1 MQMYHLFR
9 NLFKVWST
17 DFGTAV
23 LYGNDQKSISYA
35 ELADMI
41 RNAESEIRLSGI
53 RSELIVTDH
62 EPATLIRI
70 FACVISGCDVIL
82 IDENMPDETLFALA
96 SMAGAESIY
105 ASDPDLQE
113 ELCEACGCAPR
124 TIDPTC
130 SMKMTDFVVGRQAG
144 DDNCQSSAAARQ
156 EDDGNC
162 QSSAA
167 ALQEGDGNFQSSAA
181 VLQAGDENCHC
192 SAAARQAGDDSCRL
206 SYGIDD
212 NREGRLI
219 FFTSGT
225 TGSSK
230 AVVLTS
236 ESLLCSSFSGQ
247 SMLPCGPGDIILSL
261 LPFSHV
267 FGFVCTM
274 LWGLTYGATIALGR
288 GTRYLLSDCEFFK
301 PTILP
306 VVPSL
311 LKMLM
316 QQHALPASLKV
327 VLVGAAPLD
336 AVSVK
341 ALQNVGMKVY
351 LGYGLT
357 ETSSGIAITQDQK
370 DPFALYPCPG
380 ADIRIEPDGE
390 ISVATPCM
398 MQGYLDFSETVR
410 EDAGSD
416 EAENNDNSAYVLG
429 HPIIPVEGGRLYTGD
444 LGSLDTRGALCLTGR
459 KKDMLVLPDGTKI
472 FCPEYE
478 EELSGLIGL
487 SDLTVILKQ
496 DRPFLVIGDSGGN
509 VPENI
514 DSLLAEFNEKRAMG
528 LRICGVLSYGKPL
541 PRTATGKIRR
551 WEIEK

>member
-9 NLFKVWST
+9 NLLKVWST

-70 FACVISGCDVIL
+70 FACVTSGCDVIL
-82 IDENMPDETLFALA
+82 TDENMPDETLFALA
-96 SMAGAESIY
+96 RMADAESIY

-124 TIDPTC
+124 WY
-130 SMKMTDFVVGRQAG
+130 
-144 DDNCQSSAAARQ
+144 
-156 EDDGNC
+156 
-162 QSSAA
+162 
-167 ALQEGDGNFQSSAA
+167 
-181 VLQAGDENCHC
+181 QAGDENCRS
-192 SAAARQAGDDSCRL
+192 SAATLQAGDDSGRL
-206 SYGIDD
+206 SSGIDD

-496 DRPFLVIGDSGGN
+496 DRPFLIIGDSGGN

-551 WEIEK
+551 WEIEMPLV

>member
-9 NLFKVWST
+9 NLLKVWST

-23 LYGNDQKSISYA
+23 LYGNEQKSISYA

-82 IDENMPDETLFALA
+82 TDENMPDETLFALA

-124 TIDPTC
+124 WY
-130 SMKMTDFVVGRQAG
+130 
-144 DDNCQSSAAARQ
+144 
-156 EDDGNC
+156 
-162 QSSAA
+162 
-167 ALQEGDGNFQSSAA
+167 
-181 VLQAGDENCHC
+181 QAGDENCQRS
-192 SAAARQAGDDSCRL
+192 SAALQAGDDSCRL
-206 SYGIDD
+206 SSGIDD

-478 EELSGLIGL
+478 DELSVLLGF
-487 SDLTVILKQ
+487 SNLTVILKQ
-496 DRPFLVIGDSGGN
+496 DRPFLVIGDPGEN

-514 DSLLAEFNEKRAMG
+514 DSLLAEFNDKRAMG
-528 LRICGVLSYGKPL
+528 FRISGVINYGGPL

-551 WEIEK
+551 WEIERRLV

>member
-9 NLFKVWST
+9 NLLKVWST

-70 FACVISGCDVIL
+70 FACVTSGCDVIL
-82 IDENMPDETLFALA
+82 TDENMPDETLFALA
-96 SMAGAESIY
+96 RMAGAESIY

-124 TIDPTC
+124 WY
-130 SMKMTDFVVGRQAG
+130 
-144 DDNCQSSAAARQ
+144 
-156 EDDGNC
+156 
-162 QSSAA
+162 
-167 ALQEGDGNFQSSAA
+167 
-181 VLQAGDENCHC
+181 QAGDENCRS
-192 SAAARQAGDDSCRL
+192 SAATLQAGDDSGRL
-206 SYGIDD
+206 SSGIDD

-316 QQHALPASLKV
+316 QQHALPASLKA

-496 DRPFLVIGDSGGN
+496 DRPFLIIGDSGGN

-551 WEIEK
+551 WEIEMPLV

>member
-9 NLFKVWST
+9 NLLKVWST

-62 EPATLIRI
+62 EPTTLIRI

-82 IDENMPDETLFALA
+82 TDENMPDETLFALA
-96 SMAGAESIY
+96 RMAGAESIY

-124 TIDPTC
+124 WY
-130 SMKMTDFVVGRQAG
+130 
-144 DDNCQSSAAARQ
+144 
-156 EDDGNC
+156 
-162 QSSAA
+162 
-167 ALQEGDGNFQSSAA
+167 
-181 VLQAGDENCHC
+181 QAGDENCRS
-192 SAAARQAGDDSCRL
+192 SAATLQAGDDSGRL
-206 SYGIDD
+206 SSGIDD

-316 QQHALPASLKV
+316 QQHALPASLKA

-496 DRPFLVIGDSGGN
+496 DRPFLIIGDSGGN

-551 WEIEK
+551 WEIEMPLV

>member
-23 LYGNDQKSISYA
+23 LYGNEQKSISYA

-82 IDENMPDETLFALA
+82 IDENTPDETLFALA

-130 SMKMTDFVVGRQAG
+130 SMKMTDFVAG
-144 DDNCQSSAAARQ
+144 
-156 EDDGNC
+156 
-162 QSSAA
+162 
-167 ALQEGDGNFQSSAA
+167 LQ
-181 VLQAGDENCHC
+181 
-192 SAAARQAGDDSCRL
+192 
-206 SYGIDD
+206 GIDD

-230 AVVLTS
+230 AVVLMS

-398 MQGYLDFSETVR
+398 MQGYLDFSETIR

-478 EELSGLIGL
+478 DELSVLLGF

-496 DRPFLVIGDSGGN
+496 DRPFLVIGDPGGN

-551 WEIEK
+551 WEIEIPLV

>member
-96 SMAGAESIY
+96 RMAGAESIY
-105 ASDPDLQE
+105 ASDSDLQE

-130 SMKMTDFVVGRQAG
+130 SMKMTDFVAG
-144 DDNCQSSAAARQ
+144 
-156 EDDGNC
+156 
-162 QSSAA
+162 
-167 ALQEGDGNFQSSAA
+167 
-181 VLQAGDENCHC
+181 LQA
-192 SAAARQAGDDSCRL
+192 
-206 SYGIDD
+206 IDD

-370 DPFALYPCPG
+370 DPSALYPCPG

-398 MQGYLDFSETVR
+398 MQGYLDFSETIR

-429 HPIIPVEGGRLYTGD
+429 HPSIPVEGGRLYTGD

-551 WEIEK
+551 WEIERPLV

>member
-96 SMAGAESIY
+96 RMAGAESIY
-105 ASDPDLQE
+105 ASDSDLQE
-113 ELCEACGCAPR
+113 ELCEACGYAPR
-124 TIDPTC
+124 WY
-130 SMKMTDFVVGRQAG
+130 
-144 DDNCQSSAAARQ
+144 
-156 EDDGNC
+156 
-162 QSSAA
+162 
-167 ALQEGDGNFQSSAA
+167 
-181 VLQAGDENCHC
+181 QAGDENCQRS
-192 SAAARQAGDDSCRL
+192 SAALQAGDDSCRL
-206 SYGIDD
+206 SSGIDD

-398 MQGYLDFSETVR
+398 MQGYLDFSETIR

-496 DRPFLVIGDSGGN
+496 DRPFLVIGDPGGN

-551 WEIEK
+551 WEIERPLV

>member
-9 NLFKVWST
+9 NLLKVWST

-70 FACVISGCDVIL
+70 FACVTSGCDVIL
-82 IDENMPDETLFALA
+82 TDENMPDETLFALA
-96 SMAGAESIY
+96 RMAGAESIY

-124 TIDPTC
+124 WY
-130 SMKMTDFVVGRQAG
+130 QAG
-144 DDNCQSSAAARQ
+144 DENCRSSAVTLQAG
-156 EDDGNC
+156 DGNC

-167 ALQEGDGNFQSSAA
+167 ALQAGDENCHSSAA
-181 VLQAGDENCHC
+181 ALQAGDENCHS
-192 SAAARQAGDDSCRL
+192 SAAALQAGDDSGRL
-206 SYGIDD
+206 SSGIDD

-416 EAENNDNSAYVLG
+416 EAENNDISAYVLG

-551 WEIEK
+551 WEIEMPLV

>member
-1 MQMYHLFR
+1 MQMYHLFKDIH
-9 NLFKVWST
+9 KVWSA
-17 DFGTAV
+17 DSGTAII
-23 LYGNDQKSISYA
+23 YGDDSRTISYA
-35 ELADMI
+35 ELAGMI
-41 RNAESEIRLSGI
+41 QNAVSELRQSGI

-62 EPATLIRI
+62 EPATIIRI
-70 FACVISGCDVIL
+70 FACVISGCDVTL
-82 IDENMPDETLFALA
+82 IDENTPDETLFALA
-96 SMAGAESIY
+96 RMADAESIY

-124 TIDPTC
+124 WY
-130 SMKMTDFVVGRQAG
+130 
-144 DDNCQSSAAARQ
+144 
-156 EDDGNC
+156 
-162 QSSAA
+162 
-167 ALQEGDGNFQSSAA
+167 
-181 VLQAGDENCHC
+181 QAGDENCQS
-192 SAAARQAGDDSCRL
+192 SAAARQAGDDSGRL
-206 SYGIDD
+206 SSGIDD

-551 WEIEK
+551 WEIEMPLV

>member
-1 MQMYHLFR
+1 MQMCHLFR
-9 NLFKVWST
+9 HLLKVWST

-41 RNAESEIRLSGI
+41 RSAESEIRLSGI

-70 FACVISGCDVIL
+70 FACVISGCDVIM

-96 SMAGAESIY
+96 RMADAESIY

-124 TIDPTC
+124 WYQ
-130 SMKMTDFVVGRQAG
+130 VG
-144 DDNCQSSAAARQ
+144 D
-156 EDDGNC
+156 E
-162 QSSAA
+162 
-167 ALQEGDGNFQSSAA
+167 NFQS
-181 VLQAGDENCHC
+181 

-206 SYGIDD
+206 SSGIDD

-478 EELSGLIGL
+478 EELSRLIGL

-551 WEIEK
+551 WEIKKPLV

>member
-9 NLFKVWST
+9 NLLKVWST

-70 FACVISGCDVIL
+70 FACVTSGCDVIL
-82 IDENMPDETLFALA
+82 TDENMPDETLFALA
-96 SMAGAESIY
+96 RMAGAESIY

-124 TIDPTC
+124 WY
-130 SMKMTDFVVGRQAG
+130 QAG
-144 DDNCQSSAAARQ
+144 DENCR
-156 EDDGNC
+156 
-162 QSSAA
+162 SSAA
-167 ALQEGDGNFQSSAA
+167 ALQ
-181 VLQAGDENCHC
+181 
-192 SAAARQAGDDSCRL
+192 AGDDSGRL
-206 SYGIDD
+206 SSGIDD

-551 WEIEK
+551 WEIEMPLV

>member
-9 NLFKVWST
+9 NLLKVWST

-70 FACVISGCDVIL
+70 FACVTSGCDVIL
-82 IDENMPDETLFALA
+82 TDENMPDETLFALA
-96 SMAGAESIY
+96 RMAGAESIY

-124 TIDPTC
+124 WY
-130 SMKMTDFVVGRQAG
+130 QAG
-144 DDNCQSSAAARQ
+144 DENCR
-156 EDDGNC
+156 
-162 QSSAA
+162 SSAA
-167 ALQEGDGNFQSSAA
+167 ALQAGDGNCQS
-181 VLQAGDENCHC
+181 
-192 SAAARQAGDDSCRL
+192 SAAARQAGDDSGRL
-206 SYGIDD
+206 SSGIDD

-410 EDAGSD
+410 EDAGND

-429 HPIIPVEGGRLYTGD
+429 HPIIPVQGGRLYTGD
-444 LGSLDTRGALCLTGR
+444 LGSPDTRGALRLTGR

-478 EELSGLIGL
+478 EELSGLLGL
-487 SDLTVILKQ
+487 SDLTVILKEN
-496 DRPFLVIGDSGGN
+496 RPFLVIGDSGGK
-509 VPENI
+509 VPENT

-528 LRICGVLSYGKPL
+528 LRICGILNYGKPL

-551 WEIEK
+551 WEIERRLV

>member
-1 MQMYHLFR
+1 MQMYHLFSHI
-9 NLFKVWST
+9 LKIWST
-17 DFGTAV
+17 SPGTAI
-23 LYGNDQKSISYA
+23 LCGDDHKSISYSK
-35 ELADMI
+35 LADMI
-41 RNAESEIRLSGI
+41 RNAEIEIRLSGI

-82 IDENMPDETLFALA
+82 IDENTPDET
-96 SMAGAESIY
+96 
-105 ASDPDLQE
+105 
-113 ELCEACGCAPR
+113 APR
-124 TIDPTC
+124 WY
-130 SMKMTDFVVGRQAG
+130 
-144 DDNCQSSAAARQ
+144 
-156 EDDGNC
+156 
-162 QSSAA
+162 
-167 ALQEGDGNFQSSAA
+167 
-181 VLQAGDENCHC
+181 QAGDENTH
-192 SAAARQAGDDSCRL
+192 
-206 SYGIDD
+206 
-212 NREGRLI
+212 EGRLI

-225 TGSSK
+225 TGSSR

-247 SMLPCGPGDIILSL
+247 AMLPCGPGDIILSL

-316 QQHALPASLKV
+316 QQHVLPASLKV
-327 VLVGAAPLD
+327 LLVGAAPLD

>member
-96 SMAGAESIY
+96 RMAGAESIY
-105 ASDPDLQE
+105 ASDSDLQE

-130 SMKMTDFVVGRQAG
+130 SMKMTDFVAG
-144 DDNCQSSAAARQ
+144 
-156 EDDGNC
+156 
-162 QSSAA
+162 
-167 ALQEGDGNFQSSAA
+167 
-181 VLQAGDENCHC
+181 LQA
-192 SAAARQAGDDSCRL
+192 
-206 SYGIDD
+206 IDD

-357 ETSSGIAITQDQK
+357 ETSSGIAITQDHK

-398 MQGYLDFSETVR
+398 MQGYLDFSETIR

-551 WEIEK
+551 WEIERPLV

>member
-96 SMAGAESIY
+96 RMAGAESIY
-105 ASDPDLQE
+105 ASDSDLQE

-124 TIDPTC
+124 WY
-130 SMKMTDFVVGRQAG
+130 
-144 DDNCQSSAAARQ
+144 
-156 EDDGNC
+156 
-162 QSSAA
+162 
-167 ALQEGDGNFQSSAA
+167 
-181 VLQAGDENCHC
+181 
-192 SAAARQAGDDSCRL
+192 QAGDDSCRL
-206 SYGIDD
+206 SSGIDD

-236 ESLLCSSFSGQ
+236 ENLLCSSFSGQ

-357 ETSSGIAITQDQK
+357 ETSSGIAITQDHK

-398 MQGYLDFSETVR
+398 MQGYLDFSETIR

-551 WEIEK
+551 WEIERPLV

>member
-9 NLFKVWST
+9 DIHKVWST
-17 DFGTAV
+17 DFSTAIIC
-23 LYGNDQKSISYA
+23 GDDSKTISYA
-35 ELADMI
+35 ELSGMI
-41 RNAESEIRLSGI
+41 RSVANEIRQSGI
-53 RSELIVTDH
+53 RNELIVTDH
-62 EPATLIRI
+62 EPTTIIRI
-70 FACVISGCDVIL
+70 FACVISGCDVVL
-82 IDENMPDETLFALA
+82 IDENTPDESLFALA
-96 SMAGAESIY
+96 RMAGTESVY
-105 ASDPDLQE
+105 ASDPDLLE
-113 ELCEACGCAPR
+113 ELCEECGCAPR
-124 TIDPTC
+124 NFDSIC
-130 SMKMTDFVVGRQAG
+130 SMKMTDAVAG
-144 DDNCQSSAAARQ
+144 FHA
-156 EDDGNC
+156 
-162 QSSAA
+162 
-167 ALQEGDGNFQSSAA
+167 
-181 VLQAGDENCHC
+181 DEE
-192 SAAARQAGDDSCRL
+192 
-206 SYGIDD
+206 
-212 NREGRLI
+212 REGRLI

-225 TGSSK
+225 TGSSR

-236 ESLLCSSFSGQ
+236 ESLLCSSFCGQ

-416 EAENNDNSAYVLG
+416 EAENNDISAYVLG

-478 EELSGLIGL
+478 EELSGLLGL
-487 SDLTVILKQ
+487 SDLTVILKEN
-496 DRPFLVIGDSGGN
+496 RPFLVIGDSGGK
-509 VPENI
+509 VPENT
-514 DSLLAEFNEKRAMG
+514 DSLLAEFNEKRAIG
-528 LRICGVLSYGKPL
+528 LRICGILNYGKPL
-541 PRTATGKIRR
+541 PRTSTGKIRR
-551 WEIEK
+551 WEIERRLV

>member
-9 NLFKVWST
+9 NLLKVWST

-82 IDENMPDETLFALA
+82 TDENMPDETLFALA
-96 SMAGAESIY
+96 RMADAESIY

-130 SMKMTDFVVGRQAG
+130 SMKMTDFVAGLHAG
-144 DDNCQSSAAARQ
+144 D
-156 EDDGNC
+156 ENC

-167 ALQEGDGNFQSSAA
+167 ALQ
-181 VLQAGDENCHC
+181 
-192 SAAARQAGDDSCRL
+192 AGDDSCRL
-206 SYGIDD
+206 SSGIDD

>member
-96 SMAGAESIY
+96 RMAGAESIY
-105 ASDPDLQE
+105 ASDSDLQE

-130 SMKMTDFVVGRQAG
+130 SMKMTDFVAG
-144 DDNCQSSAAARQ
+144 
-156 EDDGNC
+156 
-162 QSSAA
+162 
-167 ALQEGDGNFQSSAA
+167 LQ
-181 VLQAGDENCHC
+181 
-192 SAAARQAGDDSCRL
+192 
-206 SYGIDD
+206 GIDD

-230 AVVLTS
+230 AVVLMS

-398 MQGYLDFSETVR
+398 MQGYLDFSETIR

-478 EELSGLIGL
+478 DELSVLLGF

-496 DRPFLVIGDSGGN
+496 DRPFLVIGDPGGN

-551 WEIEK
+551 WEIEIPLV

>member
-41 RNAESEIRLSGI
+41 RSAESEIRLSGI

-96 SMAGAESIY
+96 RMAGAESIY

-124 TIDPTC
+124 WY
-130 SMKMTDFVVGRQAG
+130 QAG
-144 DDNCQSSAAARQ
+144 D
-156 EDDGNC
+156 ENC

-167 ALQEGDGNFQSSAA
+167 ALQ
-181 VLQAGDENCHC
+181 
-192 SAAARQAGDDSCRL
+192 AGDDSCRL
-206 SYGIDD
+206 SSGIDD

-398 MQGYLDFSETVR
+398 MQGYLDFSETIR

-551 WEIEK
+551 WEIERPLV

>member
-96 SMAGAESIY
+96 RMAGAESIY
-105 ASDPDLQE
+105 ASDSDLQE

-124 TIDPTC
+124 WY
-130 SMKMTDFVVGRQAG
+130 
-144 DDNCQSSAAARQ
+144 
-156 EDDGNC
+156 
-162 QSSAA
+162 
-167 ALQEGDGNFQSSAA
+167 
-181 VLQAGDENCHC
+181 QAGDENCRS
-192 SAAARQAGDDSCRL
+192 SAAALQAGDDSCRL
-206 SYGIDD
+206 SSGIDD

-398 MQGYLDFSETVR
+398 MQGYLDFSETIR

-551 WEIEK
+551 WEIERPLV

>member
-96 SMAGAESIY
+96 RMAGVESIY
-105 ASDPDLQE
+105 ASDSDLQE
-113 ELCEACGCAPR
+113 ELCEACRCAPR

-130 SMKMTDFVVGRQAG
+130 SMKMTDFVAGLHAG
-144 DDNCQSSAAARQ
+144 DENCQSSAA
-156 EDDGNC
+156 G
-162 QSSAA
+162 
-167 ALQEGDGNFQSSAA
+167 L
-181 VLQAGDENCHC
+181 
-192 SAAARQAGDDSCRL
+192 QAGDDSCRL
-206 SYGIDD
+206 SSGIDD

-398 MQGYLDFSETVR
+398 MQGYLDFSETIR

-551 WEIEK
+551 WEIERPLVWREIKNGKTVKR

>member
-9 NLFKVWST
+9 NLLKVWST

-96 SMAGAESIY
+96 RMAGAESIY

-124 TIDPTC
+124 QYQADDENCRSSAVTLQAGDGNCHFSATA
-130 SMKMTDFVVGRQAG
+130 RQAG
-144 DDNCQSSAAARQ
+144 D
-156 EDDGNC
+156 GNC
-162 QSSAA
+162 
-167 ALQEGDGNFQSSAA
+167 QSSAA
-181 VLQAGDENCHC
+181 VLQAGDENCQS
-192 SAAARQAGDDSCRL
+192 SAAARQAGDDSGRL
-206 SYGIDD
+206 SSGIDD

-496 DRPFLVIGDSGGN
+496 DRPFLIIGDSGGN

>member
-96 SMAGAESIY
+96 RMAGAESIY
-105 ASDPDLQE
+105 ASDSDLQE

-124 TIDPTC
+124 WY
-130 SMKMTDFVVGRQAG
+130 
-144 DDNCQSSAAARQ
+144 
-156 EDDGNC
+156 
-162 QSSAA
+162 
-167 ALQEGDGNFQSSAA
+167 
-181 VLQAGDENCHC
+181 
-192 SAAARQAGDDSCRL
+192 QAGDDSCRL
-206 SYGIDD
+206 SSGIDD

-225 TGSSK
+225 TSSSK

-398 MQGYLDFSETVR
+398 MQGYLDFSETIR

-551 WEIEK
+551 WEIERPLV

>member
-1 MQMYHLFR
+1 MQMYHLFSHI
-9 NLFKVWST
+9 LKIWST
-17 DFGTAV
+17 SPGTAI
-23 LYGNDQKSISYA
+23 LCGDDHKSISYSK
-35 ELADMI
+35 LADMI
-41 RNAESEIRLSGI
+41 RNAEIEIRLSGI

-70 FACVISGCDVIL
+70 FACVISGCDVIM
-82 IDENMPDETLFALA
+82 IDENMPDETLIALA
-96 SMAGAESIY
+96 RMADAESIY

-124 TIDPTC
+124 WYQAGDENCRSSAATL
-130 SMKMTDFVVGRQAG
+130 QAG
-144 DDNCQSSAAARQ
+144 DDSCR
-156 EDDGNC
+156 
-162 QSSAA
+162 SSAA
-167 ALQEGDGNFQSSAA
+167 ALQAGDGNCHSSAA
-181 VLQAGDENCHC
+181 VLQVGDENFQ
-192 SAAARQAGDDSCRL
+192 SSVATRQAGDDSCRL
-206 SYGIDD
+206 SSGIDD

-341 ALQNVGMKVY
+341 ALQNVGTKVY

-410 EDAGSD
+410 EDAESD

-551 WEIEK
+551 WEIEKPLV

>member
-1 MQMYHLFR
+1 MQMYHLFSHI
-9 NLFKVWST
+9 LKICST
-17 DFGTAV
+17 SPGTAI
-23 LYGNDQKSISYA
+23 LCGDDHKSISYSK
-35 ELADMI
+35 LADMI
-41 RNAESEIRLSGI
+41 RNAEIEIRLSGI

-96 SMAGAESIY
+96 RMAGAESIY

-124 TIDPTC
+124 WY
-130 SMKMTDFVVGRQAG
+130 
-144 DDNCQSSAAARQ
+144 
-156 EDDGNC
+156 
-162 QSSAA
+162 
-167 ALQEGDGNFQSSAA
+167 
-181 VLQAGDENCHC
+181 QAGDENTH
-192 SAAARQAGDDSCRL
+192 
-206 SYGIDD
+206 
-212 NREGRLI
+212 EGRLI

-225 TGSSK
+225 TGSSR

-247 SMLPCGPGDIILSL
+247 SMLPCGPGDVILSL

-551 WEIEK
+551 WEIEMPLV

>member
-9 NLFKVWST
+9 NLLKVWST

-82 IDENMPDETLFALA
+82 IDENTPDETLFALA
-96 SMAGAESIY
+96 RSAGAESIY

-124 TIDPTC
+124 
-130 SMKMTDFVVGRQAG
+130 GH
-144 DDNCQSSAAARQ
+144 
-156 EDDGNC
+156 E
-162 QSSAA
+162 
-167 ALQEGDGNFQSSAA
+167 
-181 VLQAGDENCHC
+181 AGDENTH
-192 SAAARQAGDDSCRL
+192 
-206 SYGIDD
+206 
-212 NREGRLI
+212 EGRLI

-225 TGSSK
+225 TDSSR

-236 ESLLCSSFSGQ
+236 ESLLYSSFSGQ
-247 SMLPCGPGDIILSL
+247 AMLPCGPGDIILSL

>member
-1 MQMYHLFR
+1 MQMYHLFSHI
-9 NLFKVWST
+9 LKIWST
-17 DFGTAV
+17 SPGTAI
-23 LYGNDQKSISYA
+23 LCGDDHKSISYSK
-35 ELADMI
+35 LADMI

-96 SMAGAESIY
+96 RMADAESIY

-124 TIDPTC
+124 WY
-130 SMKMTDFVVGRQAG
+130 QAG
-144 DDNCQSSAAARQ
+144 DENCQSSVATLQAG
-156 EDDGNC
+156 DGNC
-162 QSSAA
+162 H
-167 ALQEGDGNFQSSAA
+167 SSAA

-206 SYGIDD
+206 SSGIDD

>member
-41 RNAESEIRLSGI
+41 RSAESEIRLSGI

-96 SMAGAESIY
+96 RMADAESIY

-124 TIDPTC
+124 WYQ
-130 SMKMTDFVVGRQAG
+130 VG
-144 DDNCQSSAAARQ
+144 D
-156 EDDGNC
+156 E
-162 QSSAA
+162 
-167 ALQEGDGNFQSSAA
+167 NFQS
-181 VLQAGDENCHC
+181 

-206 SYGIDD
+206 SSGIDD

-416 EAENNDNSAYVLG
+416 EAENNDNSVYVLG

>member
-96 SMAGAESIY
+96 RMAGAESIY
-105 ASDPDLQE
+105 ASDSDLQE

-130 SMKMTDFVVGRQAG
+130 SMKMTDFVAG
-144 DDNCQSSAAARQ
+144 LHASDENCRSSSAA
-156 EDDGNC
+156 
-162 QSSAA
+162 
-167 ALQEGDGNFQSSAA
+167 L
-181 VLQAGDENCHC
+181 
-192 SAAARQAGDDSCRL
+192 QAGDDSCRL
-206 SYGIDD
+206 SSGIDD

-336 AVSVK
+336 AVTVK

-398 MQGYLDFSETVR
+398 MQGYLDFSETIR

-551 WEIEK
+551 WEIERPLV

>member
-9 NLFKVWST
+9 NLLKVWST

-82 IDENMPDETLFALA
+82 TDENMPDETLFALA
-96 SMAGAESIY
+96 RMADAESIY

-124 TIDPTC
+124 WYQ
-130 SMKMTDFVVGRQAG
+130 VG
-144 DDNCQSSAAARQ
+144 D
-156 EDDGNC
+156 E
-162 QSSAA
+162 
-167 ALQEGDGNFQSSAA
+167 NFQS
-181 VLQAGDENCHC
+181 
-192 SAAARQAGDDSCRL
+192 SAAARQAGDDSGRL
-206 SYGIDD
+206 SSGIDD

-551 WEIEK
+551 WEIERPLV

>member
-82 IDENMPDETLFALA
+82 TDENMPDETLFALA
-96 SMAGAESIY
+96 RMAGAESIY

-124 TIDPTC
+124 WY
-130 SMKMTDFVVGRQAG
+130 QAG
-144 DDNCQSSAAARQ
+144 DENCR
-156 EDDGNC
+156 
-162 QSSAA
+162 SSAA
-167 ALQEGDGNFQSSAA
+167 ALQ
-181 VLQAGDENCHC
+181 
-192 SAAARQAGDDSCRL
+192 AGDDSGRL
-206 SYGIDD
+206 SSGIDD

-496 DRPFLVIGDSGGN
+496 DRPFLIIGDSGGN

-551 WEIEK
+551 WEIEMPLV

>member
-9 NLFKVWST
+9 DLFKVWST

-105 ASDPDLQE
+105 ASDSDLQE

-124 TIDPTC
+124 WY
-130 SMKMTDFVVGRQAG
+130 QAG
-144 DDNCQSSAAARQ
+144 DENCQSSAA
-156 EDDGNC
+156 G
-162 QSSAA
+162 
-167 ALQEGDGNFQSSAA
+167 
-181 VLQAGDENCHC
+181 LQAGDENRQS
-192 SAAARQAGDDSCRL
+192 SAAGLQAGDDSCRL
-206 SYGIDD
+206 SSGIDD
-212 NREGRLI
+212 DHEGRLI

-380 ADIRIEPDGE
+380 AYISIEPDGE

-398 MQGYLDFSETVR
+398 MQGYLDFSETIR

-416 EAENNDNSAYVLG
+416 EAENNDNSVYVLG

-551 WEIEK
+551 WEIKRPLV

>member
-1 MQMYHLFR
+1 MQMCHLFR
-9 NLFKVWST
+9 HLLKVWST

-96 SMAGAESIY
+96 RMAGAESIY
-105 ASDPDLQE
+105 ASDSDLQE

-124 TIDPTC
+124 WY
-130 SMKMTDFVVGRQAG
+130 
-144 DDNCQSSAAARQ
+144 
-156 EDDGNC
+156 
-162 QSSAA
+162 
-167 ALQEGDGNFQSSAA
+167 
-181 VLQAGDENCHC
+181 QAGDENCQRS
-192 SAAARQAGDDSCRL
+192 SAALQAGDDSCRL
-206 SYGIDD
+206 SSGIDD

-398 MQGYLDFSETVR
+398 MQGYLDFSETIR

-444 LGSLDTRGALCLTGR
+444 LGSLDTRGVLRLTGR
-459 KKDMLVLPDGTKI
+459 KKDMLVLPDGTKRRGAFGTYRI
-472 FCPEYE
+472 IGSYRHSETGQTV
-478 EELSGLIGL
+478 SGH
-487 SDLTVILKQ
+487 
-496 DRPFLVIGDSGGN
+496 R
-509 VPENI
+509 
-514 DSLLAEFNEKRAMG
+514 
-528 LRICGVLSYGKPL
+528 
-541 PRTATGKIRR
+541 
-551 WEIEK
+551 

>member
-17 DFGTAV
+17 DFDTAV

-82 IDENMPDETLFALA
+82 IDENTPDETLFALA
-96 SMAGAESIY
+96 RSAGAESIY

-124 TIDPTC
+124 
-130 SMKMTDFVVGRQAG
+130 GH
-144 DDNCQSSAAARQ
+144 
-156 EDDGNC
+156 E
-162 QSSAA
+162 
-167 ALQEGDGNFQSSAA
+167 
-181 VLQAGDENCHC
+181 AGDENTH
-192 SAAARQAGDDSCRL
+192 
-206 SYGIDD
+206 
-212 NREGRLI
+212 EGRLI

-225 TGSSK
+225 TDSSR

-236 ESLLCSSFSGQ
+236 ESLLYSSFSGQ
-247 SMLPCGPGDIILSL
+247 AMLPCGPGDIILSL

-288 GTRYLLSDCEFFK
+288 GTRYLFNDCEFFK

-316 QQHALPASLKV
+316 LQHALPSSLRV
-327 VLVGAAPLD
+327 VLIGAAPLD

-341 ALQNVGMKVY
+341 ALQDMGMDIY

-357 ETSSGIAITQDQK
+357 ETSSGLAISQDQK

-380 ADIRIEPDGE
+380 ADFRIEPDGE
-390 ISVATPCM
+390 ISVVTPCL
-398 MQGYLDFSETVR
+398 MQGYLDFSETVTK
-410 EDAGSD
+410 D
-416 EAENNDNSAYVLG
+416 AENIDNPAYVLG
-429 HPIIPVEGGRLYTGD
+429 HPIIPVQGGRLYTGD
-444 LGSLDTRGALCLTGR
+444 LGSLDTRGVLRLTGR

-478 EELSGLIGL
+478 DELSVLLGF
-487 SDLTVILKQ
+487 SNLTVILKQ
-496 DRPFLVIGDSGGN
+496 DRPFLVIGDPGEN

-514 DSLLAEFNEKRAMG
+514 DSLLAEFNDKRAMG
-528 LRICGVLSYGKPL
+528 FRISGVINYGGPL

-551 WEIEK
+551 WEIERRLV

>member
-1 MQMYHLFR
+1 MQMYHLFKDIH
-9 NLFKVWST
+9 KVWSA
-17 DFGTAV
+17 DSGTAII
-23 LYGNDQKSISYA
+23 YGDDSRTISYA
-35 ELADMI
+35 ELAGMI
-41 RNAESEIRLSGI
+41 QNAVSELRQSGI

-62 EPATLIRI
+62 EPATIIRI
-70 FACVISGCDVIL
+70 FACVISGCDVTL
-82 IDENMPDETLFALA
+82 IDENTPDETLFALA
-96 SMAGAESIY
+96 RMADAESIY

-124 TIDPTC
+124 WY
-130 SMKMTDFVVGRQAG
+130 
-144 DDNCQSSAAARQ
+144 
-156 EDDGNC
+156 
-162 QSSAA
+162 
-167 ALQEGDGNFQSSAA
+167 
-181 VLQAGDENCHC
+181 QAGDENCQS
-192 SAAARQAGDDSCRL
+192 SAAARQAGDDSGRL
-206 SYGIDD
+206 SSGIDD

-225 TGSSK
+225 SGSSK

-496 DRPFLVIGDSGGN
+496 DRPFLIIGDSGGN

-551 WEIEK
+551 WEIEMPLV

>member
-9 NLFKVWST
+9 NLLKVWST

-96 SMAGAESIY
+96 RMAGAESIY
-105 ASDPDLQE
+105 ASDSDLQE

-130 SMKMTDFVVGRQAG
+130 SMKMTDFVAG
-144 DDNCQSSAAARQ
+144 
-156 EDDGNC
+156 
-162 QSSAA
+162 
-167 ALQEGDGNFQSSAA
+167 
-181 VLQAGDENCHC
+181 LQA
-192 SAAARQAGDDSCRL
+192 
-206 SYGIDD
+206 IDD

-398 MQGYLDFSETVR
+398 MQGYLDFSETIR

>member
-70 FACVISGCDVIL
+70 FACVTSGCDVIL
-82 IDENMPDETLFALA
+82 TDENMPDETLFALA
-96 SMAGAESIY
+96 RMAGAESIY

-124 TIDPTC
+124 WY
-130 SMKMTDFVVGRQAG
+130 QAG
-144 DDNCQSSAAARQ
+144 DENCR
-156 EDDGNC
+156 
-162 QSSAA
+162 SSAA
-167 ALQEGDGNFQSSAA
+167 ALQ
-181 VLQAGDENCHC
+181 
-192 SAAARQAGDDSCRL
+192 AGDDSGRL
-206 SYGIDD
+206 SSGIDD

-496 DRPFLVIGDSGGN
+496 DRPFLIIGDSGGN

-551 WEIEK
+551 WEIEMPLV

>member
-96 SMAGAESIY
+96 RMADAESIY

-124 TIDPTC
+124 RYQP
-130 SMKMTDFVVGRQAG
+130 
-144 DDNCQSSAAARQ
+144 
-156 EDDGNC
+156 
-162 QSSAA
+162 
-167 ALQEGDGNFQSSAA
+167 
-181 VLQAGDENCHC
+181 GDENCRS
-192 SAAARQAGDDSCRL
+192 SAATRQAGDDSGRL
-206 SYGIDD
+206 SSGIDD

-225 TGSSK
+225 TGSSR

-236 ESLLCSSFSGQ
+236 ESLLCSSFCGQ

-416 EAENNDNSAYVLG
+416 EAENNDNSSYVLG

-444 LGSLDTRGALCLTGR
+444 LGSLDTLGALCLTGR

-551 WEIEK
+551 WEIEMPLV